1 MFQDAEDL
9 LTVEEA
15 CDLLRIGRGAMYPLL
30 ASGQLKAF
38 RNGRVWR
45 IPKDSLVQ
53 YVRQNS
59 GLSG

>member
-1 MFQDAEDL
+1 MFQNVEDL

-15 CDLLRIGRGAMYPLL
+15 CDLLRIGRGAMYALL
-30 ASGQLKAF
+30 ANGRVKAF

-53 YVRQNS
+53 YICQSS
-59 GLSG
+59 GLAN

>member
-1 MFQDAEDL
+1 MFQNAEDL

-59 GLSG
+59 GLAG

>member
-45 IPKDSLVQ
+45 IPKEALIQ
-53 YVRQNS
+53 YVKQS
-59 GLSG
+59 SCLVG